1 MSSAP
6 LYTPAEA
13 SSVLVLPCRLVLY
26 GRYQVTYPGSCRAGP
41 GSVVRLVPMRARGEE
56 GSSSVEIRRDQ
67 WETGVVPVLEDETW
81 WPGNPLNREL
91 PESEYLERLGSALRA
106 SFIAAGWGPA

>member
-6 LYTPAEA
+6 LYTPDEA
-13 SSVLVLPCRLVLY
+13 SSVLALPCRQVLY
-26 GRYQVTYPGSCRAGP
+26 GGYQVTYPGSCRAGP
-41 GSVVRLVPMRARGEE
+41 GSVVRLLPVRRVE
-56 GSSSVEIRRDQ
+56 GQVLHPLEIRRDQ

-91 PESEYLERLGSALRA
+91 PESEYLERLGDALRA
-106 SFIAAGWGPA
+106 SFIASGWGPA